1 MNEPY
6 WLPRTLEEYRQQ
18 LAEDNGPQP
27 DEMVRLQRAL
37 DAAEE
42 EVARLQSERAAWR
55 KTADLVEQQRDGYRA
70 ERDDALA
77 RLAAAEAA
85 LERTAALNILADHV
99 EDAWQ
104 DEGVNGEGF
113 VFNLNWLLTVA
124 RGGELSP
131 YLEDRARAA
140 LAGSRERAA
149 EG

>member
-85 LERTAALNILADHV
+85 RDALAMKVEGQDYLLRAYRLGTRPPEKAFKLLEKAD
-99 EDAWQ
+99 
-104 DEGVNGEGF
+104 
-113 VFNLNWLLTVA
+113 
-124 RGGELSP
+124 
-131 YLEDRARAA
+131 AA
-140 LAGSRERAA
+140 LAGSREQAA
-149 EG
+149 EGEGA